1 MPSTLP
7 APYYV
12 RLVFTHTIIAFNDLS
27 GFVRTKNYDNL
38 AGVLLA
44 VTGCEAMFAKCV

>member
-1 MPSTLP
+1 MCRSFLLHTVPEANEAVST
-7 APYYV
+7 
-12 RLVFTHTIIAFNDLS
+12 

-44 VTGCEAMFAKCV
+44 ITGCEAML